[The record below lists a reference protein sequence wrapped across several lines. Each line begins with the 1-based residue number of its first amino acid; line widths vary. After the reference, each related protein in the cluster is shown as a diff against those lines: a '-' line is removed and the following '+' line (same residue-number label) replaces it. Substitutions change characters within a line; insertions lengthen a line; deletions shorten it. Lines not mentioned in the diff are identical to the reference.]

1 MESSPILDW
10 FGPTGFTSTVFII
23 IVRSIKSRNKEP
35 VRMKSLFCLFG
46 IVIFLSLVM
55 INCLQPACRLSVNVL
70 ERTRNQMSQL
80 AKDPDTF
87 RNNSLFKRVLNQL
100 VQFAAFNQ
108 ENNLDHKKQEK
119 QNRCIWLT
127 GSSEDNNRKGLQ
139 ENRAVSHNARS
150 FFI

>member
-1 MESSPILDW
+1 
-10 FGPTGFTSTVFII
+10 
-23 IVRSIKSRNKEP
+23 
-35 VRMKSLFCLFG
+35 
-46 IVIFLSLVM
+46 
-55 INCLQPACRLSVNVL
+55 
-70 ERTRNQMSQL
+70 MSQL
-80 AKDPDTF
+80 AKGPDTF
-87 RNNSLFKRVLNQL
+87 RNNGLFKRVLNQL
-100 VQFAAFNQ
+100 VQFAVFNQ

>member
-1 MESSPILDW
+1 
-10 FGPTGFTSTVFII
+10 
-23 IVRSIKSRNKEP
+23 
-35 VRMKSLFCLFG
+35 
-46 IVIFLSLVM
+46 
-55 INCLQPACRLSVNVL
+55 
-70 ERTRNQMSQL
+70 MSQL
-80 AKDPDTF
+80 AKGPDTF
-87 RNNSLFKRVLNQL
+87 RNNGLFKRGLNQL

-150 FFI
+150 FSYEK